1 VPAMMTEADEPT
13 ETTGLLV
20 NSSQPSMLDSGQPA
34 VPTQTSESGSGW
46 LLSGFI
52 VINAALGAGLLNFP
66 QACHL
71 AGGVGST
78 LTVQFVLLSFI
89 VGSLVLLA
97 FVSDRSHAATYQEAV
112 ASLLGR
118 AGRLASAACIAV
130 YCFGTCITFVI
141 IIGDQWEQ
149 ISSQF
154 LSPTTRSQPYAS
166 KRLVM
171 SVSSLVLILPLCFT
185 KRIDFLK
192 YASAA
197 GVLGVLYMCVMVVVK
212 YFIGGSSSTSVRT
225 RPHSL
230 VDVFNV
236 VPTICFG
243 YQCHVSVVPVYSCM
257 RRRCLPQ
264 FARTVSFAMLICF
277 LAYSATAV
285 FGYWSFGAAV
295 QSDILRN
302 YDATPDVL
310 IGMCLLAFKICTT
323 YPILLFCG
331 RAALDSV
338 ALPLLRLDRTEFAA
352 PSESGDSASQSSG
365 SASPCCWPCSSPTLV
380 TSSACWAVSPRSSSS
395 YFRPVSVQDRP
406 GRCQLVEAAGR
417 GRLPSARLLHLRRD
431 DRPVHLQP
439 HLSNPKVR
447 KKTSI
452 LQSFY
457 ILFNHTDD
465 RFYSLFYRC
474 LMLRWGAV

>member
-1 VPAMMTEADEPT
+1 
-13 ETTGLLV
+13 
-20 NSSQPSMLDSGQPA
+20 
-34 VPTQTSESGSGW
+34 SESGSGW

-171 SVSSLVLILPLCFT
+171 SVSSLVLILPL
-185 KRIDFLK
+185 
-192 YASAA
+192 AA

-225 RPHSL
+225 RSGKLKMQQIAGFGKLEMQQELKLSQHSKNLSPRPHSL

-331 RAALDSV
+331 
-338 ALPLLRLDRTEFAA
+338 
-352 PSESGDSASQSSG
+352 
-365 SASPCCWPCSSPTLV
+365 
-380 TSSACWAVSPRSSSS
+380 
-395 YFRPVSVQDRP
+395 
-406 GRCQLVEAAGR
+406 
-417 GRLPSARLLHLRRD
+417 
-431 DRPVHLQP
+431 
-439 HLSNPKVR
+439 
-447 KKTSI
+447 
-452 LQSFY
+452 
-457 ILFNHTDD
+457 
-465 RFYSLFYRC
+465 
-474 LMLRWGAV
+474 

>member
-1 VPAMMTEADEPT
+1 
-13 ETTGLLV
+13 
-20 NSSQPSMLDSGQPA
+20 
-34 VPTQTSESGSGW
+34 SESGSGW

-166 KRLVM
+166 KRLV
-171 SVSSLVLILPLCFT
+171 I
-185 KRIDFLK
+185 
-192 YASAA
+192 AA

-225 RPHSL
+225 RPQSL

-331 RAALDSV
+331 
-338 ALPLLRLDRTEFAA
+338 
-352 PSESGDSASQSSG
+352 
-365 SASPCCWPCSSPTLV
+365 
-380 TSSACWAVSPRSSSS
+380 
-395 YFRPVSVQDRP
+395 
-406 GRCQLVEAAGR
+406 
-417 GRLPSARLLHLRRD
+417 
-431 DRPVHLQP
+431 
-439 HLSNPKVR
+439 
-447 KKTSI
+447 
-452 LQSFY
+452 
-457 ILFNHTDD
+457 
-465 RFYSLFYRC
+465 
-474 LMLRWGAV
+474 

>member
-1 VPAMMTEADEPT
+1 
-13 ETTGLLV
+13 
-20 NSSQPSMLDSGQPA
+20 
-34 VPTQTSESGSGW
+34 SESGSGW

-118 AGRLASAACIAV
+118 TGRLASAACIAV

-141 IIGDQWEQ
+141 IIGDQWEQSFRKKTVAGKPRQAKFLQAKFLQADFDKQNSASKVRKAKFGKQ

-192 YASAA
+192 YSSAA

-331 RAALDSV
+331 
-338 ALPLLRLDRTEFAA
+338 
-352 PSESGDSASQSSG
+352 
-365 SASPCCWPCSSPTLV
+365 
-380 TSSACWAVSPRSSSS
+380 
-395 YFRPVSVQDRP
+395 
-406 GRCQLVEAAGR
+406 
-417 GRLPSARLLHLRRD
+417 
-431 DRPVHLQP
+431 
-439 HLSNPKVR
+439 
-447 KKTSI
+447 
-452 LQSFY
+452 
-457 ILFNHTDD
+457 
-465 RFYSLFYRC
+465 
-474 LMLRWGAV
+474 

>member
-34 VPTQTSESGSGW
+34 VPAQTSESGSGW

-118 AGRLASAACIAV
+118 TGRLASAACIAV

-192 YASAA
+192 YSSAA

-338 ALPLLRLDRTEFAA
+338 ALPLLRLDPDRICRTERVRRFGVTIVWFGLTLLLAVLIPNIGDVISLLGSLAA
-352 PSESGDSASQSSG
+352 VFIFIFPGLCLFKIGLDDASWLKQLAAAVFLVLGSFIFGVTTVQSI
-365 SASPCCWPCSSPTLV
+365 
-380 TSSACWAVSPRSSSS
+380 
-395 YFRPVSVQDRP
+395 
-406 GRCQLVEAAGR
+406 
-417 GRLPSARLLHLRRD
+417 
-431 DRPVHLQP
+431 
-439 HLSNPKVR
+439 SNL
-447 KKTSI
+447 I
-452 LQSFY
+452 
-457 ILFNHTDD
+457 
-465 RFYSLFYRC
+465 
-474 LMLRWGAV
+474 